1 MDEQILQQI
10 FDELLSSLEPL
21 DTQTAALLQFLKAK
35 GTVTDEDLAPYV
47 EQAGNASN
55 VRWLAARVRIH
66 SLISSALKS
75 AEQPKPLPAETQSSQ
90 PREKEKA
97 TEPSTETS
105 KAETSKAETNKAE
118 TSKAETSKA
127 ETSNQEAQDKHSDE
141 KPQPTDQRPSAAD
154 NDENKDNNQN
164 KKESQ
169 PAKSNAPP
177 QQETKE
183 KDGKEKD
190 KDEDA
195 KRVA

>member
-105 KAETSKAETNKAE
+105 KAETSKAET
-118 TSKAETSKA
+118 SKA